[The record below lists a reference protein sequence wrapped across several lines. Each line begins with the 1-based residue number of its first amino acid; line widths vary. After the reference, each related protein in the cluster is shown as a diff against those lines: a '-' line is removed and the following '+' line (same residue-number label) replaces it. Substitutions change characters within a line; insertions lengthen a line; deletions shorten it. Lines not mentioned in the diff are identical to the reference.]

1 MMRPALLLL
10 SAALASALP
19 LLCASCAVEW
29 TAPEEAPE
37 VRVVFLDVGQGDA
50 ALLSAGNR
58 HWLVDAGSAGRGL
71 PARLAQR
78 GVDSLAGLF
87 LTHRHED
94 HFGGA
99 AEVLRAIPVGKVHLS
114 GDPSRSD
121 LWNAF
126 EEALREAG
134 VPADTLWRGDWIE
147 FCAPGLDCAPGEWGL
162 RVLWPHHGLLYEGND
177 ASLVM
182 QLATPAAR
190 ALFMGDAE
198 RAVEEELLSLEGARL
213 ESEVLKVGHHGS
225 RTSSSLPF
233 LAEVRP
239 MRAVVSVGSRNNHG
253 HPDASVLADLALVLA
268 DSARVLRTDRLSDVE
283 IVFGRGG
290 FREAGAEDG
299 VFEAWPRW

>member
-1 MMRPALLLL
+1 MKRPSPILFAV
-10 SAALASALP
+10 LA

-29 TAPEEAPE
+29 TSPEERPE

-78 GVDSLAGLF
+78 GVDSLAGIF

-126 EEALREAG
+126 EKTLRESG

-147 FCAPGLDCAPGEWGL
+147 FCASGLDCVPGEWGL
-162 RVLWPHHGLLYEGND
+162 RVLWPHHGLLHEGNN

-198 RAVEEELLSLEGARL
+198 REVEEELVSIEGARL

-225 RTSSSLPF
+225 KTSSALPF

-253 HPDASVLADLALVLA
+253 HPDAAVLADLALVLDGA
-268 DSARVLRTDRLSDVE
+268 ARVLRTDELSDVE
-283 IVFGRGG
+283 IVFGPAG
-290 FREAGAEDG
+290 FYEKDLGEETA
-299 VFEAWPRW
+299 EAWARW

>member
-1 MMRPALLLL
+1 MKRAAFLL
-10 SAALASALP
+10 SAL

-29 TAPEEAPE
+29 TSPGERPE

-71 PARLAQR
+71 PARLSR
-78 GVDSLAGLF
+78 LGVDSLAGLF

-126 EEALREAG
+126 EGTLRESG
-134 VPADTLWRGDWIE
+134 IPVDTLWRGDWIE
-147 FCAPGLDCAPGEWGL
+147 FCGAGADCVPGEWGL
-162 RVLWPHHGLLYEGND
+162 RVLWPHHGLVREGND
-177 ASLVM
+177 ASLVL

-198 RAVEEELLSLEGARL
+198 REVEEELLALEGARL

-225 RTSSSLPF
+225 RTSSTLPF

-239 MRAVVSVGSRNNHG
+239 MRAVISVGSRNNHG

-268 DSARVLRTDRLSDVE
+268 DTARVLRTDRLSDVE
-283 IVFGRGG
+283 IEFGPGG
-290 FREAGAEDG
+290 FREAGAEDE
-299 VFEAWPRW
+299 VYEARPRW